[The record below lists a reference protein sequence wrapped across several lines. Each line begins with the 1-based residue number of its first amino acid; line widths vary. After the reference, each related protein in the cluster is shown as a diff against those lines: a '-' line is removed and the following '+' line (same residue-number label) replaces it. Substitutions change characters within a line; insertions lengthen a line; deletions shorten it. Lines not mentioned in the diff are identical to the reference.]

1 MIERNPSS
9 STTHVIGRRDD
20 HLRFGIVFPQPVGGV
35 GDGRRGIAADRLAEN
50 LFFADLG
57 KDIADQFLVTSVG
70 HHDEIFVGHQRRE
83 AFERMAQE

>member
-1 MIERNPSS
+1 MAGAVLRP
-9 STTHVIGRRDD
+9 IGSQR
-20 HLRFGIVFPQPVGGV
+20 
-35 GDGRRGIAADRLAEN
+35 N
-50 LFFADLG
+50 LFLADLG

>member
-1 MIERNPSS
+1 MI
-9 STTHVIGRRDD
+9 D

-83 AFERMAQE
+83 AFERLAQE